1 MQAVGFDQLDCCTG
15 KLGQRLPV
23 GQCTF
28 DLPSHSPPVVEVKS
42 TPSTSQVREVN
53 EGSLNPL
60 SSTKKRKSKVQ
71 APKKSHRR
79 RVDIMNEQADSFP
92 ALTPDVI
99 LVSNKQFICTLSP
112 SIF

>member
-1 MQAVGFDQLDCCTG
+1 M
-15 KLGQRLPV
+15 
-23 GQCTF
+23 
-28 DLPSHSPPVVEVKS
+28 
-42 TPSTSQVREVN
+42 
-53 EGSLNPL
+53 
-60 SSTKKRKSKVQ
+60 KKRKNKVQ
-71 APKKSHRR
+71 APKKTHRR